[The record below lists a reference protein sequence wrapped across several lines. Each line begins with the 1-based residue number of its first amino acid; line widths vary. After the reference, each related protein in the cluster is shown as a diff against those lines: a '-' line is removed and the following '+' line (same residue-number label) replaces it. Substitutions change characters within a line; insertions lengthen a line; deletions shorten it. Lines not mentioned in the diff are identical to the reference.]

1 MKFNNP
7 IAPYRDVNFVSISDD
22 YYLAIACDSCGG
34 IGEKEKDVVK
44 VSPYIVGRFTTRLNL
59 MEILSVGASPKA
71 LTAAICNE
79 PSPTGDGILMG
90 IKDELKE
97 LSIDLPITIS
107 TEKNIETCQTGLGI
121 TIVGLVE
128 KKSLRINKTKA
139 GDKLYCVGVPKVG
152 DEVSLDDTQ
161 IATSLLVIELLKI
174 PDLHDII
181 PVGSRGIE
189 GEAEMLTSF
198 LGLKLS
204 WNKDLPVDIKKSA
217 GPATCVLVT
226 CPTELNIPMP
236 QPIFQLAA
244 IYSNCTAAPTVPGP
258 V

>member
-1 MKFNNP
+1 MQLSNTY
-7 IAPYRDVNFVSISDD
+7 APYRDVNFVAISSECF
-22 YYLAIACDSCGG
+22 LAIACDSCGG
-34 IGEKEKDVVK
+34 VGEKERDVVK
-44 VSPYIVGRFTTRLNL
+44 VPSYIVGRFTTRLNL

-79 PSPTGDGILMG
+79 PTPTGEGILRG

-128 KKSLRINKTKA
+128 KDKLRINKTKA

-152 DEVSLDDTQ
+152 NEVFLDDPQ
-161 IATSLLVIELLKI
+161 IATGLLIKELLNI
-174 PDLHDII
+174 PDVHDII
-181 PVGSRGIE
+181 PVGSKGIE

-198 LGLKLS
+198 LNLKLS
-204 WNKDLPVDIKKSA
+204 WNQDLPVDIKKAA

-226 CPTELNIPMP
+226 CPTELKTSMP
-236 QPIFQLAA
+236 QPVFHVAT
-244 IYSNCTAAPTVPGP
+244 IYSN
-258 V
+258 